1 VRRRNCFEAISTF
14 MIKIAFKK
22 KFKFMSMCFRSVFLS
37 LRVFLFLCVLFAS
50 IHFSSSSL
58 ELCASRQKD
67 VLRFRSFRKL
77 MSSRAT
83 RVTWWTTMTTKNLMW
98 MTTIVRIVF
107 DVVVYYLIIVVSRI
121 LSATNV
127 LNKRL
132 RVSRYVV
139 NSCVYDFLFNCRR
152 SQFVFV
158 SSFINCQTFVSFFA
172 STRYREKHLWKSE
185 RFYNFFWLFKI
196 ASEMIEKMLMRS
208 IKKRYELMKK
218 NCFLWK
224 ISRTRFAFL
233 SNERLLKCMIWIWI
247 LKRNS

>member
-1 VRRRNCFEAISTF
+1 
-14 MIKIAFKK
+14 MIKIAFTRR
-22 KFKFMSMCFRSVFLS
+22 FKSTSMCLRSALLS
-37 LRVFLFLCVLFAS
+37 LRAFLSLCVLFAS

-58 ELCASRQKD
+58 ESRAFRQKNA
-67 VLRFRSFRKL
+67 LKFWSFRKL

-83 RVTWWTTMTTKNLMW
+83 RVTWWMTMTTKHLMW

-107 DVVVYYLIIVVSRI
+107 DAVVYQLIVVVSRI

-127 LNKRL
+127 LNRRS

-158 SSFINCQTFVSFFA
+158 SSFINCQTFVSFLA
-172 STRYREKHLWKSE
+172 STKYRRRHSWKSE
-185 RFYNFFWLFKI
+185 RFYNSFWLFEI
-196 ASEMIEKMLMRS
+196 ASEMTEKMLTKS
-208 IKKRYELMKK
+208 TKKRYEFMRR

-233 SNERLLKCMIWIWI
+233 SSERLLRCMIWIWI
-247 LKRNS
+247 LKKNN